1 MQIIP
6 VIDLLNDPLKGC
18 RVVHAK
24 RGQRQHYQA
33 IQSQLTG
40 SSAPLDIVAVLLEL
54 YPFQTLYIAD
64 LNAICGAGNNDAT
77 IEAISQ
83 ANPALTL
90 WLDCGIGQTNAR
102 ALHTG
107 GAIRSVVG
115 SENIANLQDYR
126 AISDACHCQHV
137 LSLDYSATGD
147 LNTGA
152 MGISELH
159 NSARF
164 WPDDTIC
171 MTLNAVGSAEG
182 PDMQRLNEILHMNN
196 ARKTPSRI
204 YAAGGVRHVDDLMAL
219 ASMRI
224 TGALLATALHDGSIN
239 TNNLQNLWQNLGQNF
254 C

>member
-6 VIDLLNDPLKGC
+6 VIDLLNDPMGDC

-33 IQSQLTG
+33 IQSQLRH
-40 SSAPLDIVAVLLEL
+40 SCAPLDTVTALLEL

-64 LNAICGAGNNDAT
+64 LNAICGAGNNDAI
-77 IEAISQ
+77 IEAICQ
-83 ANPALTL
+83 ANPALTI
-90 WLDCGIGQTNAR
+90 WLDCGISQMNAR
-102 ALHTG
+102 ALHIG
-107 GAIRSVVG
+107 GAIRPVVG

-126 AISDACHCQHV
+126 AISYACQSAHV

-147 LNTGA
+147 LNIGA
-152 MGISELH
+152 MGINELH
-159 NSARF
+159 TSARF

-182 PDMQRLNEILHMNN
+182 PDLQRLNEIIDLNN

-204 YAAGGVRHVDDLMAL
+204 YAAGGVRNMDDLAVL
-219 ASMRI
+219 ASMRV
-224 TGALLATALHDGSIN
+224 TGALLATALHNGSIS
-239 TNNLQNLWQNLGQNF
+239 TNDLQDLCQNSFLEK
-254 C
+254 